1 MNSSVGSV
9 CPFCPDITLD
19 PLGHHVMSCMQKWWR
34 CGHQTQSHANHFFL
48 DFSRAHLSV
57 HVEAGHGLLGV
68 KSNSC
73 PVHVLFD
80 GWEGANPVAVSYL
93 LLPLWG
99 ILVNQQ
105 ELQLIQQ
112 SVESTLPV
120 TQSVKNWGESVFP
133 LLLKCMAIRVKEHAS
148 FLSIRQCCPKS
159 KIILEISLVRSVARA
174 ILSRRV
180 VLGFNVL

>member
-1 MNSSVGSV
+1 MVIRHNHMRTIFFWISVALTCLFMLRLAMAFWESKATPVQYMCFLMGGKGQ
-9 CPFCPDITLD
+9 TL
-19 PLGHHVMSCMQKWWR
+19 C
-34 CGHQTQSHANHFFL
+34 
-48 DFSRAHLSV
+48 
-57 HVEAGHGLLGV
+57 
-68 KSNSC
+68 
-73 PVHVLFD
+73 
-80 GWEGANPVAVSYL
+80 YL